1 MESLIKINIILLKP
15 KLIGYAADG
24 FHIYS
29 GGSVKSSYKLKN
41 NTRKSGP
48 GGRYDGTFIED
59 YEYVKDVGE
68 LDKCNGKFV
77 STNNKNNP
85 SYHYDLTKEFPYI
98 PRYFRGTPDNSFF

>member
-1 MESLIKINIILLKP
+1 MIPIIIMESLIKINIILLKP

-59 YEYVKDVGE
+59 YEYVNHSGQSE
-68 LDKCNGKFV
+68 LCRAA
-77 STNNKNNP
+77 S
-85 SYHYDLTKEFPYI
+85 
-98 PRYFRGTPDNSFF
+98 